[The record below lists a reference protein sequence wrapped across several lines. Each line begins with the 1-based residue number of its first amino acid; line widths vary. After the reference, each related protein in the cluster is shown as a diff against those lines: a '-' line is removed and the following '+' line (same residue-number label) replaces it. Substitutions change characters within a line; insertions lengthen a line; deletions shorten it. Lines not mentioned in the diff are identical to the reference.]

1 MPNRAE
7 ALVVVARGQAHRG
20 IDRQFHSEEGIM
32 ATHSRTSAIGKDSIS
47 VQHSIETRPCSLC
60 GLLMTYEGPANVTL
74 ETADQG
80 GGLMI
85 CPHGHIEAV
94 DLND

>member
-1 MPNRAE
+1 
-7 ALVVVARGQAHRG
+7 
-20 IDRQFHSEEGIM
+20 M
-32 ATHSRTSAIGKDSIS
+32 ATHSTTSATEGDSIS

-60 GLLMTYEGPANVTL
+60 GSPMTYEGPANVTL
-74 ETADQG
+74 EAADQA